1 MPLFSAITAA
11 LSYFWVNFFDLAVAA
26 DLDCRMAV
34 LGCDCRKLAFHHGA
48 LHPAAADADCGGLGE
63 YDIFQRLPRCIIT
76 DYIQLVSRAVFL
88 HIDRDVM
95 DISCA

>member
-1 MPLFSAITAA
+1 M
-11 LSYFWVNFFDLAVAA
+11 AA
-26 DLDCRMAV
+26 DLDCHMAV
-34 LGCDCRKLAFHHGA
+34 LGCDCRKLAFITVRSIRQRRMPIVVVSA
-48 LHPAAADADCGGLGE
+48 NM
-63 YDIFQRLPRCIIT
+63 IFSNVSRVIIT